1 MVIELK
7 GNKQKIVKLAP
18 AVIMFFA
25 ILGVFVM
32 SNKNIYGFY
41 SFKNSTFY
49 MLGNSLCKIKH
60 SDYSSMNEGDTIY
73 YYEKAQNGY
82 LIKSDKLL
90 FKGSTKTKPIYVI
103 SSKPDEVIPSERII
117 GKLALKSSVLGIF
130 TKLFASKPMFFV
142 FLILPLM
149 FLMTYRFYNVMTVTS
164 EKRFVKLNDNFVP
177 LPKFKTRT
185 QILTR
190 SQRTA
195 G

>member
-1 MVIELK
+1 M
-7 GNKQKIVKLAP
+7 A
-18 AVIMFFA
+18 
-25 ILGVFVM
+25 
-32 SNKNIYGFY
+32 NKNTYGFY

-60 SDYSSMNEGDTIY
+60 TDYSSMKEGDTIY
-73 YYEKAQNGY
+73 YYEKAEKGY
-82 LIKSDKLL
+82 SIKSDKLL
-90 FKGSTKTKPIYVI
+90 FKGATNTKPVYVL

-117 GKLALKSSVLGIF
+117 GKLTLKSSVLGIF
-130 TKLFASKPMFFV
+130 TKVFASKPMFFI

-149 FLMTYRFYNVMTVTS
+149 FLMTYRFYNVMTVPG
-164 EKRFVKLNDNFVP
+164 EKRFVKLNDDFVP
-177 LPKFKTRT
+177 LPKFKTRN